1 MRYLPA
7 LLLSAFMPTMSISGE
22 FDQPQEAAGKLLTEI
37 AKMDGQIFK
46 AKGVLKRSF
55 FSDND
60 DPRYV
65 MQVGNRKYSIKLDDG
80 RGTSQKAKNCEKEE
94 FIGMNP
100 NKGCLVTFEAEYNID
115 LNDGDVDIGLTVWN
129 VEFQ

>member
-7 LLLSAFMPTMSISGE
+7 LLLIAFMPAMSISAE

-65 MQVGNRKYSIKLDDG
+65 MQVGNRKSTAHRFSVSIQGHFYDPWHL
-80 RGTSQKAKNCEKEE
+80 
-94 FIGMNP
+94 
-100 NKGCLVTFEAEYNID
+100 LLY
-115 LNDGDVDIGLTVWN
+115 
-129 VEFQ
+129 